1 MNINFKILTF
11 LYHLTTEAVPR
22 KIAGKASPVTT
33 DKNNNVGPAKPP
45 IVPKKAPT
53 TTSAPKAQ
61 EAKVWLKPKKTTT
74 TTAAPKT
81 NGNAKSSS
89 DGKAVPKAVNK
100 ASAKSVAGGKQQP
113 SSTETPPSSKVFDSE
128 PKSVPLRTTQVKSP
142 EELTGIKSPSPES
155 WKVSIEKG
163 GLNWVNG
170 STPVNF
176 DGKTPGAAGLV
187 KPVPINGR

>member
-1 MNINFKILTF
+1 MV
-11 LYHLTTEAVPR
+11 EAVAR
-22 KIAGKASPVTT
+22 KVPVKASPVPI
-33 DKNNNVGPAKPP
+33 DKNNNVGSAKPP
-45 IVPKKAPT
+45 IAPKKAPT
-53 TTSAPKAQ
+53 TTATPPKAQ

-74 TTAAPKT
+74 TTTPTT

-100 ASAKSVAGGKQQP
+100 SSGKKQQP
-113 SSTETPPSSKVFDSE
+113 ATSTEKPPSSKVFDPE

-176 DGKTPGAAGLV
+176 DGKTAGAAGLV